1 MNRNPSENLSE
12 NASRQFLSLASP
24 AEAACHALLRFIE
37 REILEKNAPEEQ
49 VRERC
54 KVFTTLLNEGFTAL
68 SDKAGQNL
76 AGLREQCRQLEHHIT
91 RLGDECN
98 DVNRRSAEITR
109 NINRAFDMNIAL
121 DIASRSCNSK
131 PSGSSST
138 HSSSPSGQETSQQAS
153 SAQPLRG
160 ASDAD
165 E

>member
-54 KVFTTLLNEGFTAL
+54 RVFTTLLNEGFTAL

-76 AGLREQCRQLEHHIT
+76 AG
-91 RLGDECN
+91 
-98 DVNRRSAEITR
+98 
-109 NINRAFDMNIAL
+109 
-121 DIASRSCNSK
+121 
-131 PSGSSST
+131 
-138 HSSSPSGQETSQQAS
+138 
-153 SAQPLRG
+153 
-160 ASDAD
+160 
-165 E
+165 

>member
-12 NASRQFLSLASP
+12 NTSRQFLSLASP

-54 KVFTTLLNEGFTAL
+54 RVFTTLLNEGFTAL

-76 AGLREQCRQLEHHIT
+76 ADLREQCRQLEHHIA

-138 HSSSPSGQETSQQAS
+138 HSSSLSGQETSQQAS